1 MEYIKDNYYSITQNY
16 YDDIQTYIWKC
27 AENHTSKYSHRICA
41 YRDAPHDSN
50 YAKNSSH
57 GWANSILA
65 TIEEQ
70 HWLDC
75 CIKEDNFITK
85 EKAMLSF
92 INPTEIPLGPDP
104 SLESIYKKLLT

>member
-1 MEYIKDNYYSITQNY
+1 MEYIKDNYYSITKDY
-16 YDDIQTYIWKC
+16 YDDVITYIWKC
-27 AENHTSKYSHRICA
+27 GVDNETWYSHRLCS
-41 YRDAPHDSN
+41 YKYKPEEYN

-85 EKAMLSF
+85 EEAMLSF

-104 SLESIYKKLLT
+104 SLESIYKKLLQ